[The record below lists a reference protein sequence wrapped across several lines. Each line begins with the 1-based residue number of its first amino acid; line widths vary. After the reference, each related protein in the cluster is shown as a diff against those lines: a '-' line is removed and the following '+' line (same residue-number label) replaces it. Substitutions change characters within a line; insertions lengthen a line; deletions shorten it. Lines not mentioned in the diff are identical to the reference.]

1 MIYGVILKIQD
12 KFMKIVSLM
21 IQLLMNVYLNVK
33 MMLLGIPY
41 KAKNSKSFSNID
53 DIKNELYENG
63 YVMLNLLFICLLNFK

>member
-1 MIYGVILKIQD
+1 
-12 KFMKIVSLM
+12 MKIVSLM

-63 YVMLNLLFICLLNFK
+63 YINAQFTVYSDFMNYKSGIYEHK